1 MYTSRSS
8 RCLRH
13 MIADS
18 RNCVRRFVSLVLVIV
33 VRDLHAKV
41 DGSARCLNL
50 IYRSS
55 PYPGAGGQVGSN
67 ADID

>member
-1 MYTSRSS
+1 MQTSRSL

-13 MIADS
+13 RIVDS
-18 RNCVRRFVSLVLVIV
+18 RNCVTKFVGLVLVIV
-33 VRDLHAKV
+33 VRDLHAKA
-41 DGSARCLNL
+41 DGSARCLNM